1 MRRIPTLSLITILIT
16 PILFGLGACTSTEY
30 FINKTKVEKLVPGSP
45 PSMSGFDYALPLTVL
60 DIEVIAE
67 KTITKPGPFA
77 EYAERYL
84 GVSEVPTREKTEWI
98 IKDIN
103 LKSHAERDPD
113 QVYRVET
120 EGVSKA
126 GMIQLDERGIIVGV
140 NVPVSFPK
148 SYSHTV
154 YQQPVSHKI
163 FIPEYSDLTIRKN
176 TEPMMDT
183 IYRVV
188 RTDTSFTR
196 LPLLKSQVSQ
206 KTLMNQAEEAANL
219 IMKLRKRRFFLLTG
233 EYAYRPDV
241 QTPMPEGAALEI
253 IISELAQLEYD
264 YVSLFV
270 GRTLSETKYLKFSYT
285 PEGKGQT
292 EADDLFVFSRF
303 RGILPAGNSNGD
315 PVRIHLTK
323 VYDIDGMYSN
333 TEFLIEDEKTQIEK
347 GLAYRIPGQANVSL
361 ILNNEDLI
369 KTPLLI
375 AQYGV
380 IQYLPSKL
388 FEQENVGVEY
398 HPQTGLV
405 KHIFNTTGLQ

>member
-1 MRRIPTLSLITILIT
+1 MRRIPTLLLI
-16 PILFGLGACTSTEY
+16 PILVAPFLFGIGACTSTEY
-30 FINKTKVEKLVPGSP
+30 FVNKTRVEKLVPGSP
-45 PSMSGFDYALPLTVL
+45 PSMSGFDYALPRTVL
-60 DIEVIAE
+60 DVELIAE

-98 IKDIN
+98 IKDIS

-113 QVYRVET
+113 QIYRVET
-120 EGVSKA
+120 EGISKA

-140 NVPVSFPK
+140 NVPLGSHK
-148 SYSHTV
+148 SYLPAV
-154 YQQPVSHKI
+154 YQQNVNHEI
-163 FIPEYSDLTIRKN
+163 FLPEYPDLTIRKN

-219 IMKLRKRRFFLLTG
+219 IMKLRKRRFFLLAG
-233 EYAYRPDV
+233 EYAYRPEV
-241 QTPMPEGAALEI
+241 QTPMPEGAALEVI
-253 IISELAQLEYD
+253 VRELAQLEYD
-264 YVSLFV
+264 YVSLFI
-270 GRTLSETKYLKFSYT
+270 GRTITENMYFSFSYT

-303 RGILPAGNSNGD
+303 RGVLPAGNSNGD
-315 PVRIHLTK
+315 PVRIQLSK
-323 VYDIDGMYSN
+323 VSDIDGMYSN
-333 TEFLIEDEKTQIEK
+333 TEFVVEDDKTKIEK
-347 GLAYRIPGQANVSL
+347 GLAYRVPGQANVSL
-361 ILNNEDLI
+361 RLNNEDLI
-369 KTPLLI
+369 KMPLLI

-405 KHIFNTTGLQ
+405 KHIFNTTGL

>member
-1 MRRIPTLSLITILIT
+1 MKRALTFILI
-16 PILFGLGACTSTEY
+16 PILFALGACTTTEY
-30 FINKTKVEKLVPGSP
+30 FINKTKVEKLVPGSR
-45 PSMSGFDYALPLTVL
+45 PSLSGVDYALPLTVL
-60 DIEVIAE
+60 DVEVIAE

-84 GVSEVPTREKTEWI
+84 GVSEVPTREKTEWL
-98 IKDIN
+98 IKDIA
-103 LKSHAERDPD
+103 LMSHAERDPD

-120 EGVSKA
+120 EGISKA
-126 GMIQLDERGIIVGV
+126 GMIQLDDRGIITGV
-140 NVPVSFPK
+140 NVAIEAHE
-148 SYSHTV
+148 SYPHKI
-154 YQQPVSHKI
+154 YQQSENHQAFV
-163 FIPEYSDLTIRKN
+163 PEYSDLTIRKN

-241 QTPMPEGAALEI
+241 QTPMPEGTALEI
-253 IISELAQLEYD
+253 IVRELAQLEYD

-270 GRTLSETKYLKFSYT
+270 GRTITETKRLKFSYT
-285 PEGKGQT
+285 PKGTGQT

-315 PVRIHLTK
+315 PVRIQLTK
-323 VYDIDGMYSN
+323 VYNVGEMYSN
-333 TEFLIEDEKTQIEK
+333 TEFVDEGEKTEIVK
-347 GLAYRIPGQANVSL
+347 GFAYRIPGQAEVSL
-361 ILNNEDLI
+361 SLNNEDII
-369 KTPLLI
+369 KMPLLI